1 MPLFDSLSS
10 SLEHSIVNVRVLMLL
25 LILRNSKPG
34 RRIHMMAICALLRC
48 SKAALSR
55 MFDTV
60 CERGYVSRTR
70 DESDQRYIMAVLTP
84 KGRALL
90 RALGAA

>member
-1 MPLFDSLSS
+1 MSLFDSLSS
-10 SLEHSIVNVRVLMLL
+10 SLKHSIANVRILMLL
-25 LILRNSKPG
+25 LVLRNSKPG
-34 RRIHMMAICALLRC
+34 RRIDMMAICALLRC
-48 SKAALSR
+48 SKAGLSR
-55 MFDTV
+55 TFDSV
-60 CERGYVSRTR
+60 CNHGYVSRTR